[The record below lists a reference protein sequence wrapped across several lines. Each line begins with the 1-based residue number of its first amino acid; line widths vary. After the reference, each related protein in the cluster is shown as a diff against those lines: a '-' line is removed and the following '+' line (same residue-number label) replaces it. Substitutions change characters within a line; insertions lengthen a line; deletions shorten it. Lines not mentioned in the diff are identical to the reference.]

1 MLCYDCYM
9 PETTDQKLTIRDKLP
24 PQNIEAE
31 MSLLGGLMLDKDA
44 IMKVG
49 DLVEA
54 RDFYKAVHQIIYEAM
69 LDLFLKS
76 EPVDLLSVSSRLKDK
91 GKIEEV
97 GGHSYLTELI
107 NTVPTAAHVLSYA
120 KTVQNKR
127 ILRDLISISYEI
139 GEMGY
144 NEAEDPN
151 VLVDQAEQKVFS
163 IAQKSLSHDFV
174 HLKEELKV
182 AFERLDRLSKGE
194 KATRGVP
201 TGFTDMDNLL
211 SGFQKSDL
219 IILASRPSLGK
230 SALAL
235 DIARRVAVHEKIP
248 VGLFS
253 LEMSR
258 DQLIDR
264 MIASQGNV
272 DSWRLRTGK
281 LSSRGDDNDF
291 VRIQEALGVLSEAPL
306 YIDDT
311 ASQTV
316 LRMRAMARR
325 LQANHGLGLIIIDYL
340 QLVLPS
346 NSQTNLVQQVTEI
359 SRQLKGLARELNVP
373 VLALSQLS
381 RAVEQRFPPRPRLS
395 DLRESG
401 SLEQDADVVM
411 FIYREDKYKK
421 QETEQNMGNVA
432 EIIVA
437 KHRNGPIG
445 SLKLY
450 FNPDTVSFSDLDKT
464 RQYDEGAEA
473 IAEF

>member
-1 MLCYDCYM
+1 MADTG
-9 PETTDQKLTIRDKLP
+9 ERKTQARDKLP

-31 MSLLGGLMLDKDA
+31 MSLLGGLMLDKEA
-44 IMKVG
+44 ILKVA
-49 DLVEA
+49 DLVEP
-54 RDFYKAVHQIIYEAM
+54 RDFYKPIHKTIYDVM
-69 LDLFLKS
+69 LDLFAKND
-76 EPVDLLSVSSRLKDK
+76 PIDLLSVSGRLKEK

-97 GGHSYLTELI
+97 GGHAYLTQLI

-127 ILRDLISISYEI
+127 ILRDLISASYDI

-144 NEAEDPN
+144 NEQEDPQ
-151 VLVDQAEQKVFS
+151 VLVDQAEQKIFS
-163 IAQKSLSHDFV
+163 IAQKSLVNNFESI
-174 HLKEELKV
+174 KEGLNE
-182 AFERLDRLSKGE
+182 AFERLDKLSNHD

-201 TGFTDMDNLL
+201 TGFTDLDNIL

-219 IILASRPSLGK
+219 IILAARPSLGK

-235 DIARRVAVHEKIP
+235 DIARRVAVQEKVP

-253 LEMSR
+253 LEMSK

-264 MIASQGNV
+264 LISSQGGV

-281 LSSRGDDNDF
+281 LSSQGDDNDF
-291 VRIQEALGVLSEAPL
+291 SRIQGAMGVLSEAPI

-311 ASQTV
+311 SAQTV

-325 LQANHGLGLIIIDYL
+325 LQANHGLGLLIIDYL
-340 QLVLPS
+340 QLILPT
-346 NSQTNLVQQVTEI
+346 NSHASPVQQVTEI
-359 SRQLKGLARELNVP
+359 SRQLKILARELDVP

-411 FIYREDKYKK
+411 MIYREDKYRK
-421 QETEQNMGNVA
+421 QEEDQNVGNVA
-432 EIIVA
+432 EIIIA

-445 SLKLY
+445 SVKLY
-450 FNPDTVSFSDLDKT
+450 FSPDTVSFSDLDKN
-464 RQYDEGAEA
+464 RNYEQEA
-473 IAEF
+473 GIMVDF

>member
-1 MLCYDCYM
+1 MT
-9 PETTDQKLTIRDKLP
+9 EEARDKNRRTSDRLP
-24 PQNIEAE
+24 PQSIEAE
-31 MSLLGGLMLDKDA
+31 MSLLGCLMLDKEA
-44 IMKVG
+44 IVKVA
-49 DLVEA
+49 DLLDP
-54 RDFYKAVHQIIYEAM
+54 RDFYKPIHQIIYEAM
-69 LDLFLKS
+69 LELFVRN

-91 GKIEEV
+91 EKIEEI
-97 GGHSYLTELI
+97 GGRSYLTELI
-107 NTVPTAAHVLSYA
+107 NTVPTASHVLSYA

-127 ILRDLISISYEI
+127 ILRDLISTSYEI
-139 GEMGY
+139 GQMGY
-144 NEAEDPN
+144 NEKEDPN
-151 VLVDQAEQKVFS
+151 VLVDQAEQKIFS
-163 IAQKSLSHDFV
+163 VAQKSLAHDFV
-174 HLKEELKV
+174 HLKEELEE
-182 AFERLDRLSKGE
+182 AFERLDRLSKHE
-194 KATRGVP
+194 KATRGIP
-201 TGFTDMDNLL
+201 TGFADLDNLL

-219 IILASRPSLGK
+219 IILAARPSLGK

-235 DIARRVAVHEKIP
+235 DIARRVAVQERIP
-248 VGLFS
+248 VGVFS
-253 LEMSR
+253 LEMSK

-264 MIASQGNV
+264 LIASQGSV

-281 LSSRGDDNDF
+281 LSSQGDNNDF

-340 QLVLPS
+340 QLIMP
-346 NSQTNLVQQVTEI
+346 TNTQVGIVQQVTEI

-373 VLALSQLS
+373 VLAISQLS

-421 QETEQNMGNVA
+421 QEQEQHTGNVA
-432 EIIVA
+432 EIMIA

-445 SLKLY
+445 SIKLY
-450 FNPDTVSFSDLDKT
+450 FNPNTVSFSDYDKT
-464 RQYDEGAEA
+464 REYQEENELVVD
-473 IAEF
+473 F

>member
-1 MLCYDCYM
+1 MT
-9 PETTDQKLTIRDKLP
+9 EEARDKNRRTSDRLP
-24 PQNIEAE
+24 PQSIEAE
-31 MSLLGGLMLDKDA
+31 MSLLGCLMLDKEA
-44 IMKVG
+44 IVKVA
-49 DLVEA
+49 DLLDP
-54 RDFYKAVHQIIYEAM
+54 RDFYKPIHQIIYEAM
-69 LDLFLKS
+69 LELFVRN

-91 GKIEEV
+91 EKIEEI
-97 GGHSYLTELI
+97 GGRSYLTEVI
-107 NTVPTAAHVLSYA
+107 NTVPTAAHVASYA

-127 ILRDLISISYEI
+127 ILRDLISTSYEI
-139 GEMGY
+139 GQMGY
-144 NEAEDPN
+144 NEKEDPN
-151 VLVDQAEQKVFS
+151 VLVDQAEQKIFS
-163 IAQKSLSHDFV
+163 IAQKSLSHNFI
-174 HLKEELKV
+174 HIKEELEE
-182 AFERLDRLSKGE
+182 AFERLDRLSKHE
-194 KATRGVP
+194 KTTRGVP
-201 TGFTDMDNLL
+201 TGFTDLDNLL

-219 IILASRPSLGK
+219 VLLAARPSLGK

-235 DIARRVAVHEKIP
+235 DIARRVAVQEKIP
-248 VGLFS
+248 VGFFS
-253 LEMSR
+253 LEMSK

-264 MIASQGNV
+264 MIAAQGSV

-281 LSSRGDDNDF
+281 LSSQGDDNDF

-325 LQANHGLGLIIIDYL
+325 LQANHGLGLVIIDYL

-346 NSQTNLVQQVTEI
+346 NSQTNIVQQVTEI
-359 SRQLKGLARELNVP
+359 SRQLKGFARELNVP

-411 FIYREDKYKK
+411 MIYREDKYKK
-421 QETEQNMGNVA
+421 QEEDQNSGHIA
-432 EIIVA
+432 EIIIA

-445 SLKLY
+445 SVKLY
-450 FNPDTVSFSDLDKT
+450 FNPNTVSFSDLAHEMMYENGSESAVD
-464 RQYDEGAEA
+464 
-473 IAEF
+473 F